1 MGNEPITIG
10 AVDAGTNAIR
20 VVISRAEGPGRI
32 QRLHKERWPVRLGH
46 QVFTHRAFNQHTLD
60 QAAEAFEHFRKLF
73 DRFGVEKV
81 RAVAT
86 SATRESRN
94 RDQLLRRI
102 KRDADIDLEVIS
114 GEEEA
119 RLTRV
124 AVQNAWKHDESPDL
138 IVDIGGGSLELIT
151 LEGGRAVK
159 SVSLPVGTVRVMET
173 FGLYDQIS
181 DEERQMVERYVETLL
196 ADCFGERGT
205 LPEKIAVGCGG
216 NVEAL
221 AEITDASKKYGYLCL
236 DFDELDEAL
245 PSILEKT
252 IQERMVTYQV
262 RRDRAEV
269 VGIAGIVLSTLG
281 RYTGIRELS
290 APDVGVREGVLLEL
304 SSEPFESPLTAVEED
319 HRDAI
324 RDAAW
329 NLARRCRVDEAHALN
344 VRELALSIFDQL
356 EDQHELDQHDRFVL
370 ELGALLHDVGY
381 SVSRRKHH
389 KHGEYIVK
397 NAQIHG
403 LDDRIRTMVA
413 CMVRHH
419 RKSFP
424 AKRHSSYSSLDKR
437 DRKAVEQ
444 LAGILRIADG
454 LDAHQDQSVVD
465 VDVFV
470 ERDCVRFVLDED
482 VPSELPVLG
491 ATQKGHLFEVAFDL
505 QPVFE
510 HSEPVQQQLAALAA
524 V

>member
-1 MGNEPITIG
+1 MGNEPIIIG

-46 QVFTHRAFNQHTLD
+46 QVFTHREFGQQTLD

-73 DRFGVEKV
+73 DRFKVERV

-94 RDQLLRRI
+94 REKLLRRI
-102 KRDADIDLEVIS
+102 QREADIDLEVIS

-124 AVQNAWKHDESPDL
+124 AVQHAWEHDAPPEL

-151 LEGGRAVK
+151 LEQGRVIK

-173 FGLYDQIS
+173 FGLYGEIS
-181 DEERQMVERYVETLL
+181 VREAEMVERYVEALL
-196 ADCFGERGT
+196 ADCFGERNT
-205 LPEKIAVGCGG
+205 LPGRIAVGCGG

-221 AEITDASKKYGYLCL
+221 AEITDADKKYGYLCL
-236 DFDELDEAL
+236 DLEELAEQL
-245 PSILEKT
+245 PSILEKD
-252 IQERMVTYQV
+252 IHERMSAYSV

-269 VGIAGIVLSTLG
+269 VGIAGIVLATLG

-304 SSEPFESPLTAVEED
+304 SSEPFKSPLTALEHD
-319 HRDAI
+319 HRDGI
-324 RDAAW
+324 RDSAW
-329 NLARRCRVDEAHALN
+329 SLARRCRVDEAHALH
-344 VRELALSIFDQL
+344 VREIALSIFDQL
-356 EDQHELDQHDRFVL
+356 QPQHGLGQQERFVL
-370 ELGALLHDVGY
+370 ELGALLHNVGY

-397 NAQIHG
+397 NAQVHG
-403 LDDRIRTMVA
+403 LDDRMRTMVA

-424 AKRHSSYSSLDKR
+424 AKRHSSFSSLKKR
-437 DRKAVEQ
+437 DRRAVEK
-444 LAGILRIADG
+444 LAGILRIAVG
-454 LDAHQDQSVVD
+454 MDAHEDQSVIGVD
-465 VDVFV
+465 IEVQDGVA
-470 ERDCVRFVLDED
+470 RFVIDED

-491 ATQKGHLFEVAFDL
+491 AKQRGHLFEVAFDL

-510 HSEPVQQQLAALAA
+510 HDHPVQRSLSLG
-524 V
+524 